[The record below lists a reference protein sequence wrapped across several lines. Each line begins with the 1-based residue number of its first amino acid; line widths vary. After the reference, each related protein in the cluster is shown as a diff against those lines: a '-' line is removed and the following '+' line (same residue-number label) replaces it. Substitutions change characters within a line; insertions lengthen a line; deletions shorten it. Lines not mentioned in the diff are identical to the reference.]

1 MLFSYGVG
9 SKNLR
14 TVSECLD
21 ELSEFIKSFGI
32 DYTSEK
38 EMKLIAKLADHADK
52 SIRDNALKVLSD
64 VYSLLGDDIW
74 RVIGEV
80 TPKV

>member
-1 MLFSYGVG
+1 
-9 SKNLR
+9 
-14 TVSECLD
+14 
-21 ELSEFIKSFGI
+21 
-32 DYTSEK
+32 
-38 EMKLIAKLADHADK
+38 MKLIAKLADHADK